1 MRYFR
6 EKKSLRKKVERLEKD
21 MDKLQEVVESLL
33 DELGYKVGTT
43 IYESDW
49 NSYEV
54 IKSEK
59 KDEKK

>member
-1 MRYFR
+1 
-6 EKKSLRKKVERLEKD
+6 